1 MFTNASVI
9 LPAAVASAFS
19 SNSVRSS
26 KNDSTSAAY
35 LVPAPRSIRVAP
47 REKKPFGI
55 PIRPDATPDNTDS
68 IVPTLLFLLLESGF
82 KSDGSAIYT
91 PIL

>member
-26 KNDSTSAAY
+26 KKASTSDAY
-35 LVPAPRSIRVAP
+35 LVPAPRSINVAP
-47 REKKPFGI
+47 KEKKPFGI
-55 PIRPDATPDNTDS
+55 PIKPEATPDNTDS
-68 IVPTLLFLLLESGF
+68 IVPILLGPLSYDF
-82 KSDGSAIYT
+82 
-91 PIL
+91 

>member
-26 KNDSTSAAY
+26 KNCSTFAA
-35 LVPAPRSIRVAP
+35 LPLSTPRSKSVAP
-47 REKKPFGI
+47 KEKKPFGI
-55 PIRPDATPDNTDS
+55 AIRPDATPDNTR
-68 IVPTLLFLLLESGF
+68 L
-82 KSDGSAIYT
+82 
-91 PIL
+91 